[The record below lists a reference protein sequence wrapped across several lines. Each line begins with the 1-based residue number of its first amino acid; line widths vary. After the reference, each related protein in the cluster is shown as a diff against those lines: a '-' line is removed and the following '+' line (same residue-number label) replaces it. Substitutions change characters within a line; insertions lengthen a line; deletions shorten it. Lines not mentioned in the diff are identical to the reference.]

1 MLSTK
6 KVLILPNKGNI
17 YTLKELEKMYYNNEK
32 KSTSFLFQ
40 NYQKKDNSI
49 MKIPEIM
56 TKYINF

>member
-1 MLSTK
+1 MLSSK

>member
-6 KVLILPNKGNI
+6 KVLILPNKGNV